1 MGIWKWGVVYLIFL
15 SRLMWTIHICP
26 VTKPILKHGR
36 PRIIGS
42 DIVLARPSRVRH
54 LPSKFHRLTL
64 SSYYNSGILLT
75 PATGNSLSHFFISII
90 WCFFLYLMS
99 ITYLLLSFLSLLSIL
114 KLLNMIITKLTALEA
129 NIKLGILFLYHP
141 ARRLLDANSCIKL
154 NIN

>member
-42 DIVLARPSRVRH
+42 DIVLTRPSRVRH
-54 LPSKFHRLTL
+54 LPSKLTL

-75 PATGNSLSHFFISII
+75 PATGNSIPFLHFYHMM
-90 WCFFLYLMS
+90 FFLYLMS